1 MKLSKA
7 LAIGAS
13 TKSSLYDEYKGKEI
27 SLTDGNFWG
36 RFGGGQS
43 WSGESVTIDR
53 TLQLSTA
60 WACIRLLSETIATL
74 PLGFYKKEANGKRV
88 SASDHSLYGLLHDQ
102 PNADMTAVVFWQII
116 MTSLLLRGV
125 AFAEKS
131 VRGDGTLTS
140 LQYLNPDRLTCKKL
154 GSGSLLYTYREENG
168 TTREIIERRI
178 MKIMGF
184 SLDGKTALSPIA
196 YARNV
201 FGSAIATDRAAAR
214 VFAKGLR
221 ASGFLKSKNDLT
233 EKQREQLRGS
243 LAKFSGSESA
253 GGLMVLEAE
262 LDYQALAM
270 NPEDA
275 QMLQSRGFGV
285 EEICRW
291 FLVPPFMVG
300 HKDGSSNYGTGLEQQ
315 MTAFLTFSLQPWLTR
330 IEQAIKKDLLTPRE
344 RNEFFAKFSVDGLLR
359 ADSAGRAAIYAS
371 ASQNGWRTR
380 NEIRAL
386 EELEPLPGGD
396 ALTIQ
401 SNLLPAEM
409 LGQQKQ
415 ANDVQ
420 NALKQWLGVTDP
432 QEPST

>member
-13 TKSSLYDEYKGKEI
+13 TKSSLYDEYKGQSV

-60 WACIRLLSETIATL
+60 WACIGLLSETIATL
-74 PLGFYKKEANGKRV
+74 PLGFFKKEGDGKRV
-88 SASDHSLYGLLHDQ
+88 SAPDHPLYSLLHDQ
-102 PNADMTAVVFWQII
+102 PNADMTAVVFWQVI

-125 AFAEKS
+125 AFAEKFI
-131 VRGDGTLTS
+131 RGGVVS
-140 LQYLNPDRLTCKKL
+140 SIQYLNPDRLTCKQL
-154 GSGSLLYTYREENG
+154 TSGAYLYTFREKDG
-168 TTREIIERRI
+168 TTRDIPESRI

-184 SLDGKTALSPIA
+184 SLDGKHALSPIA

-221 ASGFLKSKNDLT
+221 ASGFLKSKNNLRP
-233 EKQREQLRGS
+233 EQREQLRGS

-262 LDYQALAM
+262 LDYQALSM

-291 FLVPPFMVG
+291 FRVPPFMVG
-300 HKDGSSNYGTGLEQQ
+300 HNEKSTSWGSGIEQQ
-315 MTAFLTFSLQPWLTR
+315 MIGFLTFSLRPWLTR
-330 IEQAIKKDLLTPRE
+330 IEQAIKKDLLTPAE
-344 RNEFFAKFSVDGLLR
+344 RGVFSGEFSVEGLLR
-359 ADSAGRAAIYAS
+359 ADSAGRAAYLS
-371 ASQNGWRTR
+371 QMTQNGLMSR
-380 NEIRAL
+380 NEGRAYDNRPPI
-386 EELEPLPGGD
+386 EGGD
-396 ALTIQ
+396 ALTVQ
-401 SNLLPAEM
+401 SNLMPIAL

-415 ANDVQ
+415 ANDAQ
-420 NALKQWLGVTDP
+420 NALKQWLGITDP